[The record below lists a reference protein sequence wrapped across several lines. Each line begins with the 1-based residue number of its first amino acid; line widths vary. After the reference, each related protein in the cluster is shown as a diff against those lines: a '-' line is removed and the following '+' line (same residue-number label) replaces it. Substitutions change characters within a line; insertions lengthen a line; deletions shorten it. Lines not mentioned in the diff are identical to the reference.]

1 MPEPLRVCDALE
13 QARHAGVARL
23 DAQWL
28 LGHLL
33 QQPRSW
39 LLSHDDSALPAP
51 AAAAWPSLL
60 QRRADGEPLAY
71 VVGEREFCGL
81 KLEVSP
87 AVLVPRPETEGLVRW
102 ALECAAGAPAPTV
115 VDLGTGSG
123 AVALAL
129 KDQWPGARVTATD
142 ASTAALE
149 VARCNGQ
156 RLGLAVD
163 WRTGDWWQAVS
174 GARFG
179 LALSNPPYIAQDD
192 AHLAALQHEPLQAL
206 TPGGDGLD
214 ALRRIISGAPAH
226 LLRGAWLLVEHGHD
240 QGEAVRALFAQHGF
254 VDNQR
259 RVDLAGLPR
268 CSGARWPGV
277 NQYRSVAP

>member
-1 MPEPLRVCDALE
+1 MPEPLRVRDALD
-13 QARHAGVARL
+13 QARQAGVERL

-39 LLSHDDSALPAP
+39 LLAHDDSPLQAP

-60 QRRADGEPLAY
+60 RRRAGGEPLAY
-71 VVGEREFCGL
+71 VIGEREFCGL
-81 KLEVSP
+81 SLEVSP
-87 AVLVPRPETEGLVRW
+87 AVLVPRPETEVLVRW

-129 KDQWPGARVTATD
+129 KQKWPAAQITATD
-142 ASTAALE
+142 ASAAALE
-149 VARCNGQ
+149 VARRNGQ

-163 WRTGDWWQAVS
+163 WRTGDWWQAVT
-174 GARFG
+174 GVRFG
-179 LALSNPPYIAQDD
+179 LALSNPPYIAHGD

-206 TPGGDGLD
+206 SPGGDGLD
-214 ALRRIISGAPAH
+214 ALRRIVAGAPAH
-226 LLRGAWLLVEHGHD
+226 LLPGAWLLVEHGHD
-240 QGEAVRALFAQHGF
+240 QGDEVRALFAQHAF
-254 VDNQR
+254 VDAQTR
-259 RVDLAGLPR
+259 ADLAGLPR

-277 NQYRSVAP
+277 KQYRSAAP